1 MSRRWA
7 WFPLAALAVVLAGCG
22 GSGSSSSSSSSS
34 NAKSGSGGTPPTT
47 TVADLAVSMTVDN
60 ATPAVGGTIH
70 YTITAAAQGTG
81 ASTGVVVNSLLP
93 SSLTLVSATA
103 SMGSYVAS
111 SGVWTVG
118 DMPANTSQTL
128 VLTATVNNNAG
139 AATIPT
145 TATASESSVDVDP
158 NQTNNSA
165 QVNVV
170 VAASTPPTSTVA
182 DLAVSMTVDNANPA
196 VGETIRYTITA
207 DAKGVGPSIG
217 VVVNSLLPP
226 SLTYVSATASMGSY
240 VASSGV
246 WTVGDMPANTS
257 QTLVLA
263 ATVNNN
269 AGAATIPNSAT
280 AGESSVDV
288 DPDQTNNIAQ
298 ADVVV
303 APGGSGIDNVQPI
316 FVNAGITGNYA
327 NGVFTSVEV
336 CVPGTTNCQTI
347 DNVLVDTGSY
357 GLRLLS
363 SQTSGDGLVSLPLPQ
378 STDGSGQ
385 AIGECTQFQD
395 AYTWGPVATA
405 DIQIAG
411 EKAASVPIQ
420 ILGKAGFA
428 SAPSACTST
437 GLAENDSQSTLG
449 AKGVLGI
456 GVFRHDCGANCT
468 AAGNGGSI
476 PPVYFSC
483 PASGCVATDVD
494 LTQQVQNPVW
504 LFPQDNDGVIVQLPA
519 IPNAGAVSAT
529 GTLTFGIGTQS
540 NNALSGTASV
550 LAADGN
556 TGGIKTVYQGITY
569 PTGTGGSTVL
579 DTGSNGIFFLDQ
591 ATLNYPACPSG
602 YTSFYCPAATASFS
616 VTNQS
621 AGTGTITTA
630 LAPFSIT
637 SADTLFGNSSSF
649 NVFSQL
655 GGPNPDTFD
664 FGLPFFFGRT
674 IYFGINATPRSGLSG
689 VTTGP
694 FFAY

>member
-22 GSGSSSSSSSSS
+22 GSGSSSS
-34 NAKSGSGGTPPTT
+34 NSGSGGPPPTA
-47 TVADLAVSMTVDN
+47 TVADLAVSITVDN
-60 ATPAVGGTIH
+60 ATPAVGGPIH

-81 ASTGVVVNSLLP
+81 ASTGVVVDSLLP
-93 SSLTLVSATA
+93 SSLTFVSATA

-118 DMPANTSQTL
+118 DMPANTNQTL
-128 VLTATVNNNAG
+128 VLTATVNNNNTVS
-139 AATIPT
+139 ATIT
-145 TATASESSVDVDP
+145 NSATAVESSVDVDP

-165 QVNVV
+165 QVKVV
-170 VAASTPPTSTVA
+170 VAATVA
-182 DLAVSMTVDNANPA
+182 DLAVGMTVDNATPA
-196 VGETIRYTITA
+196 VGDTIHYTITA
-207 DAKGVGPSIG
+207 DARGTGASTG

-240 VASSGV
+240 AASSGV
-246 WTVGDMPANTS
+246 WTVGDMPAHTS

-269 AGAATIPNSAT
+269 AGAATIPNTAT
-280 AGESSVDV
+280 AGESPVDV
-288 DPDQTNNIAQ
+288 DPDQTNNITQ
-298 ADVVV
+298 ADVNV

-327 NGVFTSVEV
+327 NGVFTSVEL

-363 SQTSGDGLVSLPLPQ
+363 TRTSGDGLVSLPLPQ
-378 STDGSGQ
+378 STDGSGH

-420 ILGKAGFA
+420 ILGQAGFA
-428 SAPSACTST
+428 PAPSACTGS

-449 AKGVLGI
+449 ANGVLGI

-468 AAGNGGSI
+468 AAGNAGSI

-483 PASGCVATDVD
+483 PASGCVATDVE
-494 LTQQVQNPVW
+494 LTQEVQNPVW
-504 LFPQDNDGVIVQLPA
+504 LFPQDNDGVIVRLPA

-550 LAADGN
+550 LAADGS
-556 TGGIKTVYQGITY
+556 TGGIKTVYQGVTY
-569 PTGTGGSTVL
+569 PASTGGSTVL

-602 YTSFYCPAATASFS
+602 NTSFYCPAAMASFS

-630 LAPFSIT
+630 PAAFSIT
-637 SADTLFGNSSSF
+637 SADTLFANSSSF
-649 NVFSQL
+649 NAFSQL
-655 GGPNPDTFD
+655 GGPDPNTFD

-674 IYFGINATPRSGLSG
+674 IYFGINLTTRAGLSG